1 MISLFRTGLIPTNA
15 DGYEVISTTPVG
27 QLAGDMNVRAAG
39 FGELGIALALFE
51 HGRNGGLWALTPPAG
66 PALAEGVIASVASWP
81 GAAPRAI
88 FLARSAAIALDL
100 EKRGA
105 FANGNTIVIHA
116 DDVWHR
122 MRSSG
127 TDSARTRSR
136 APGRTGKVGTRHV
149 SIAHMLD
156 TETDVASLRTRFISE
171 VTL

>member
-1 MISLFRTGLIPTNA
+1 LVFS
-15 DGYEVISTTPVG
+15 
-27 QLAGDMNVRAAG
+27 RAC
-39 FGELGIALALFE
+39 
-51 HGRNGGLWALTPPAG
+51 
-66 PALAEGVIASVASWP
+66 
-81 GAAPRAI
+81 
-88 FLARSAAIALDL
+88 AAIALDL

-105 FANGNTIVIHA
+105 FANGNAIVIHA

-149 SIAHMLD
+149 SIAHMLNA
-156 TETDVASLRTRFISE
+156 ETDIAGLRTRFISE